1 MNQVSSSTY
10 RPVCIGLHW
19 PERIGPSRK
28 VRFVQKTALRRNTSR
43 NTLQASLSGT
53 FRQRKDVVNRC
64 LEFAPEDDVPMHL
77 PNGETDRKSNRC
89 KSALWVGVARED
101 VKCLGA
107 WENMLIT
114 EARHLLFLFL
124 IFRIVSNFNIMKTF
138 LVHVGLFRCFHS
150 PPNSDMDYRIFNVL
164 MTFCLMFCMRMHT
177 RGPRFVVSSEG
188 LS

>member
-1 MNQVSSSTY
+1 MNQVSSSAY

-77 PNGETDRKSNRC
+77 PNRETDGKSNRC
-89 KSALWVGVARED
+89 KSVLCVGVAKEN
-101 VKCLGA
+101 VKCWGA
-107 WENMLIT
+107 WENMLRT
-114 EARHLLFLFL
+114 EGRHLRFWVVVVVVCVFFVCVLLLLF
-124 IFRIVSNFNIMKTF
+124 
-138 LVHVGLFRCFHS
+138 
-150 PPNSDMDYRIFNVL
+150 
-164 MTFCLMFCMRMHT
+164 
-177 RGPRFVVSSEG
+177 FVVVVFWGWGGSNISYSIQIENYEN
-188 LS
+188 